1 MNHVHRIPGHVAA
14 SVKPIFLD
22 QTGRRWRL
30 CSASLSAFAMLAL
43 VGACLFAAGMF
54 HPPLF
59 PGIKVDDARV
69 REQNE
74 EPQSDGLK
82 GTLLKTAFARVNADV
97 PAPCFALPQVG
108 PWHMLILTV
117 FFQWTDH

>member
-14 SVKPIFLD
+14 SVKPVFLD
-22 QTGRRWRL
+22 QIGRRWRL

-43 VGACLFAAGMF
+43 VGACLFAASMF

-69 REQNE
+69 REQNDSRN
-74 EPQSDGLK
+74 QTGSK
-82 GTLLKTAFARVNADV
+82 GTLLKTAFARGNAYV

-117 FFQWTDH
+117 SFHWTDH